1 MSSYPSQSN
10 RQPELSNRF
19 HHIEPAKPIYS
30 DHHTTVNCDCC
41 NRTMVP
47 RVVSYYGQPLKSI
60 CPFCGTTF
68 TKFQSGF
75 QRFFQNFHTRTLSF
89 TIFKRLAI
97 AALSSGLLWLV
108 SLFGNLHEN
117 LVVIAAIGT
126 MIFGIMALAELI
138 AQSVELL
145 AARLS
150 HESNYYWALIVVIAM
165 ITAHV
170 RHELTDYS
178 ILFFGVM
185 FTRWVIVG
193 LANARNASS

>member
-1 MSSYPSQSN
+1 MSSIHSQSN
-10 RQPELSNRF
+10 QQPKLSSRF
-19 HHIEPAKPIYS
+19 LHTEPATSIYS
-30 DHHTTVNCDCC
+30 GHHTTVNCECC

-89 TIFKRLAI
+89 TIFKRLVI
-97 AALSSGLLWLV
+97 AALSSGLLWFV
-108 SLFGNLHEN
+108 SVFGTLPEN
-117 LVVIAAIGT
+117 FIVITAIGT
-126 MIFGIMALAELI
+126 TIFGIMALAELI

-150 HESNYYWALIVVIAM
+150 HESNYYWAVIVLIAM

-170 RHELTDYS
+170 QHDLTDYI
-178 ILFFGVM
+178 ILFFGIM
-185 FTRWVIVG
+185 FTRWVIAG